1 MKTVMEFQTQTIRFC
16 CLRKSSLGF
25 VSGHYHTGLRVNKYC
40 PEGAPNG
47 ILLRN
52 ELRIMATLL
61 PVKALLR
68 GDEEAS
74 KGAH

>member
-1 MKTVMEFQTQTIRFC
+1 M
-16 CLRKSSLGF
+16 
-25 VSGHYHTGLRVNKYC
+25 SGHYHTGLRVNKYC

-52 ELRIMATLL
+52 ELRIMVTLL